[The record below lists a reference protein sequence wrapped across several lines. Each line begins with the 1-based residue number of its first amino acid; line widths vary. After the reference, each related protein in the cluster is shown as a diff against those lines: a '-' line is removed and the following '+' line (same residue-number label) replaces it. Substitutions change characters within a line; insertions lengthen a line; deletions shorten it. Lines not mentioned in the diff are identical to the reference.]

1 MKLKKIASLALAGVM
16 AVSMLAGCNTVS
28 NNPQP
33 TPPNSGVNS
42 DVTSGKSSVFEAA
55 LTDRADLKIN
65 MQDSAALSSALEAA
79 AQNIGRATIID
90 FTTAIRSAD
99 ATTSSART
107 VATFDQS
114 GRVYLTIPFGTQ
126 TNVLAPDLGV
136 VATRMDAN
144 TIGNSFATLVPTYNT
159 NEDDDSETVTMLFA
173 VDGAVG
179 DDAAVE
185 RVAEVL
191 DSRIRAL
198 QIDNDADNN
207 GGPNAGS
214 DDRTSLH
221 YDYTGSASITT
232 RTLADAHGIS
242 MHIVAVQI
250 TRTAKV

>member
-1 MKLKKIASLALAGVM
+1 MKLKKIASLTLAGVM

-33 TPPNSGVNS
+33 TPPDSGVENT
-42 DVTSGKSSVFEAA
+42 VTGGKSSVFEAA
-55 LTDRADLKIN
+55 LSDRADLKIN
-65 MQDSAALSSALEAA
+65 MQDSAELSSALEAA
-79 AQNIGRATIID
+79 AQNVGSATIID
-90 FTTAIRSAD
+90 FTTAIRSAN
-99 ATTSSART
+99 ASTSSARV

-114 GRVYLTIPFGTQ
+114 GQVYLTSPFGTP
-126 TNVLAPDLGV
+126 TGVVAPDLGV
-136 VATRMDAN
+136 VANRMDAD
-144 TIGNSFATLVPTYNT
+144 TITNSFNTLIPTYNED
-159 NEDDDSETVTMLFA
+159 EDDDSETVTMLFA

-179 DDAAVE
+179 ENAAVE
-185 RVAEVL
+185 QVAEVL

-198 QIDNDADNN
+198 QIDNDTEDTAGTGNN
-207 GGPNAGS
+207 DKTG
-214 DDRTSLH
+214 LH

>member
-1 MKLKKIASLALAGVM
+1 MKLKKIASLMLAGVM
-16 AVSMLAGCNTVS
+16 AVSMLAGCNSVS

-33 TPPNSGVNS
+33 TPPNSGVGNT
-42 DVTSGKSSVFEAA
+42 VTGGKSSVFEAA
-55 LTDRADLKIN
+55 LSDRADLKIN

-79 AQNIGRATIID
+79 AQNVGSATIID
-90 FTTAIRSAD
+90 FTTAIRSAN
-99 ATTSSART
+99 ATVSSART
-107 VATFDQS
+107 VATFDQT
-114 GRVYLTIPFGTQ
+114 GRVYLTSPFGTP

-136 VATRMDAN
+136 VATRMEAN

-159 NEDDDSETVTMLFA
+159 NEDDDSVTVTMLFA

-198 QIDNDADNN
+198 QIDNDDDNN
-207 GGPNAGS
+207 GGGNNG
-214 DDRTSLH
+214 DRTSLH

>member
-1 MKLKKIASLALAGVM
+1 MKLKKIASLMLAGVM

-33 TPPNSGVNS
+33 TPPNSGVGNT
-42 DVTSGKSSVFEAA
+42 VTGGKSSVFEAA
-55 LTDRADLKIN
+55 LSDRADLKID
-65 MQDSAALSSALEAA
+65 MQDSAELSSALEAA
-79 AQNIGRATIID
+79 AQNVGSATIID
-90 FTTAIRSAD
+90 FTTAIRSAN

-114 GRVYLTIPFGTQ
+114 GRVYLTIPFGTP

-136 VATRMDAN
+136 VATRMDAS
-144 TIGNSFATLVPTYNT
+144 TITNSFNTLIPTYNT

-198 QIDNDADNN
+198 QIDNDNVGNDGTAD
-207 GGPNAGS
+207 
-214 DDRTSLH
+214 DLTSLH

>member
-33 TPPNSGVNS
+33 TPPNSGVGNT
-42 DVTSGKSSVFEAA
+42 VTGGKSSVFEAA
-55 LTDRADLKIN
+55 LSDRADLKIN
-65 MQDSAALSSALEAA
+65 MQDSAELSSALEAA
-79 AQNIGRATIID
+79 AQNVGSATIID
-90 FTTAIRSAD
+90 FTTAIRSANV
-99 ATTSSART
+99 TNGSSARV

-114 GRVYLTIPFGTQ
+114 GQVYLTSPFGTP
-126 TNVLAPDLGV
+126 TGVVAPDLGV

-144 TIGNSFATLVPTYNT
+144 TITNSFNALIPTYNT
-159 NEDDDSETVTMLFA
+159 SEDDDSETVTMLFA

-179 DDAAVE
+179 EDAAVE
-185 RVAEVL
+185 QVAEVL
-191 DSRIRAL
+191 DSNIRAL
-198 QIDNDADNN
+198 QIDNDTVGNNNAD
-207 GGPNAGS
+207 
-214 DDRTSLH
+214 DDLTSLH

>member
-16 AVSMLAGCNTVS
+16 AASMLAGCNTVS

-33 TPPNSGVNS
+33 TPPNSGVQNT
-42 DVTSGKSSVFEAA
+42 VTGGKSSVFEAA
-55 LTDRADLKIN
+55 LSDRADLKIN
-65 MQDSAALSSALEAA
+65 MQDSAELSSALEAA
-79 AQNIGRATIID
+79 AQNVGSATIID
-90 FTTAIRSAD
+90 FTTAIRSAN
-99 ATTSSART
+99 AAGTASARV

-114 GRVYLTIPFGTQ
+114 GQVYLTSPFGTP
-126 TNVLAPDLGV
+126 TGVVAPDLGV
-136 VATRMDAN
+136 VADRMDAT
-144 TIGNSFATLVPTYNT
+144 TITNSFNTLIPTYNT

-179 DDAAVE
+179 ENAAVE
-185 RVAEVL
+185 QVAEVL

-198 QIDNDADNN
+198 QIDNDTENTT
-207 GGPNAGS
+207 GAGNS
-214 DDRTSLH
+214 DMTGLH

>member
-33 TPPNSGVNS
+33 TPPNSGVNNA
-42 DVTSGKSSVFEAA
+42 VTSGKSSVFEAA

-90 FTTAIRSAD
+90 FTTAIRSAN
-99 ATTSSART
+99 ATGVSSART

-114 GRVYLTIPFGTQ
+114 GQVYLTSPFGTP

-173 VDGAVG
+173 VDGTVG
-179 DDAAVE
+179 DDAAVQ

-198 QIDNDADNN
+198 QIDNDDDNN
-207 GGPNAGS
+207 GGGNNG
-214 DDRTSLH
+214 DRTSLH
-221 YDYTGSASITT
+221 YDYSGSASITT
-232 RTLADAHGIS
+232 RTLPDAHGIS

>member
-33 TPPNSGVNS
+33 TPPNSGVGNT
-42 DVTSGKSSVFEAA
+42 VTGGKSSVFEAA
-55 LTDRADLKIN
+55 LSDRADLKIN
-65 MQDSAALSSALEAA
+65 MQDSAELSSALEAA
-79 AQNIGRATIID
+79 AQNVGSATIID
-90 FTTAIRSAD
+90 FTTAIRSAN
-99 ATTSSART
+99 ATGNFSARV

-114 GRVYLTIPFGTQ
+114 GRVWLTSPFGTP
-126 TNVLAPDLGV
+126 TNVVAPDLGV
-136 VATRMDAN
+136 VATRMDAG
-144 TIGNSFATLVPTYNT
+144 TITNSFNALIPTYNT
-159 NEDDDSETVTMLFA
+159 DDDDDSETVTMLFA

-179 DDAAVE
+179 EDAAVE
-185 RVAEVL
+185 QVAEVL
-191 DSRIRAL
+191 DDNIRAL
-198 QIDNDADNN
+198 QIDNDTEANTGVGN
-207 GGPNAGS
+207 
-214 DDRTSLH
+214 DDFTSLH

>member
-1 MKLKKIASLALAGVM
+1 MKLKKIASLMLAGVM
-16 AVSMLAGCNTVS
+16 AVSMLAGCNSVS

-33 TPPNSGVNS
+33 TPPNSGVGNT
-42 DVTSGKSSVFEAA
+42 VTGGKSSVFEAA
-55 LTDRADLKIN
+55 LSDRADLKID
-65 MQDSAALSSALEAA
+65 MQDSAELSSALEAA
-79 AQNIGRATIID
+79 AQNVGSATIID
-90 FTTAIRSAD
+90 FTTAIRSANT
-99 ATTSSART
+99 AGGSSARV

-114 GRVYLTIPFGTQ
+114 GQVYLTSPFGTP
-126 TNVLAPDLGV
+126 TGVVAPDLGV
-136 VATRMDAN
+136 VATRMDAS
-144 TIGNSFATLVPTYNT
+144 TITNSFNTLIPTYNT

-179 DDAAVE
+179 EDAAVE
-185 RVAEVL
+185 QVAEVL

-198 QIDNDADNN
+198 QIDNDIDGNN
-207 GGPNAGS
+207 GAGNN
-214 DDRTSLH
+214 DLTSLH

>member
-33 TPPNSGVNS
+33 TPPNSGVNNA
-42 DVTSGKSSVFEAA
+42 VTSGKSSVFEAA

-90 FTTAIRSAD
+90 FTTAIRSAN
-99 ATTSSART
+99 ATGVSSART

-114 GRVYLTIPFGTQ
+114 GQVYLTSPFGTP

-173 VDGAVG
+173 VDGTVG
-179 DDAAVE
+179 DDAAVQ

-198 QIDNDADNN
+198 QIDNDDDNN
-207 GGPNAGS
+207 GGGNNG
-214 DDRTSLH
+214 DRTSLH
-221 YDYTGSASITT
+221 YDYNGSASITT
-232 RTLADAHGIS
+232 RTLPDAHGIS

>member
-16 AVSMLAGCNTVS
+16 AVSMLAGCNSVS

-33 TPPNSGVNS
+33 TPPNSGVGNT
-42 DVTSGKSSVFEAA
+42 VTGGKSSVFEAA
-55 LTDRADLKIN
+55 LSDRADLKID
-65 MQDSAALSSALEAA
+65 MQDSAELSSALEAA
-79 AQNIGRATIID
+79 AQNVGSATIID
-90 FTTAIRSAD
+90 FTTAIRSANT
-99 ATTSSART
+99 AGGSSARV
-107 VATFDQS
+107 VATFNQN
-114 GRVYLTIPFGTQ
+114 GNVFLTDPFGTQ
-126 TNVLAPDLGV
+126 TLVVAPDLGV
-136 VATRMDAN
+136 VATRMDAS
-144 TIGNSFATLVPTYNT
+144 TITNSFNTLIPTYNT

-173 VDGAVG
+173 VDGAVC

-198 QIDNDADNN
+198 QIDNDTVGNN
-207 GGPNAGS
+207 GAN
-214 DDRTSLH
+214 DDLTSLH